1 MGKRWAVG
9 LLSLLNFVLLF
20 ALLLS
25 VLVELKSHREAAEG
39 ARAAQEEMAKLKQ
52 RTYDLENR
60 IRELELELADHN
72 GQARQW
78 RNDAAQEFTELRDMI
93 NLDRHYSRRP

>member
-39 ARAAQEEMAKLKQ
+39 ARTA
-52 RTYDLENR
+52 
-60 IRELELELADHN
+60 
-72 GQARQW
+72 
-78 RNDAAQEFTELRDMI
+78 
-93 NLDRHYSRRP
+93 P